1 MTRLYIVLSL
11 LLAAAALL
19 ATLILYPQL
28 PEKIPIHWNIHG
40 VVDGYGGREW
50 SLLTPAILVG
60 ILLLFWVIPWLSP
73 KHFEVDSFRST
84 YWFIVLVMTGL
95 FVYIHALL
103 MWAAWSGKVD
113 ITRPMLAGILV
124 MFALLGNVLGKVRR
138 NFYVGVRTPWTLA
151 SERVW
156 NDTHRLAA
164 KVCVGGG
171 IIGLVIVVLPLPL
184 PAVIITVVASILV
197 TGLIPAVYSLILYK
211 RLEKLGQ
218 LDLGEKPVG

>member
-11 LLAAAALL
+11 LLTAAALV

-50 SLLTPAILVG
+50 SLLTPTILVG

-95 FVYIHALL
+95 FVYIHGLL

-138 NFYVGVRTPWTLA
+138 NFYVGVALPGHWPANESGTTPTAWRRSCSSARGSSA
-151 SERVW
+151 SPPSCSPFRC
-156 NDTHRLAA
+156 R
-164 KVCVGGG
+164 
-171 IIGLVIVVLPLPL
+171 
-184 PAVIITVVASILV
+184 
-197 TGLIPAVYSLILYK
+197 
-211 RLEKLGQ
+211 R
-218 LDLGEKPVG
+218 